1 VYPRKTENSATSLAN
16 NSKKITRV
24 DAPIVEVSS
33 TFIRQQI
40 KEGKNVKPL
49 LPLKVWEYID
59 EMNFYK

>member
-1 VYPRKTENSATSLAN
+1 ME
-16 NSKKITRV
+16 I
-24 DAPIVEVSS
+24 SS

-40 KEGKNVKPL
+40 KKNKNVKPL